1 MRRILIIVSLIAV
14 LLTIAPAY
22 AAQFMG
28 GYGLIH
34 ANSALV
40 LPAGALDLSSYGRSY
55 VAPPNQDIE
64 GNVTN
69 ITSAF
74 STSFGYSNYLE
85 IGISQVL
92 FQSLNLTST
101 YEDRVK
107 VEDVASMSPG
117 DTYIRF
123 KFGNHKFNPNFY
135 WAIMPNVHYRV
146 AKFHDVQLEPYSGN
160 SVEFELMF
168 ILSWFQN
175 ARYVDEG
182 MQAHLNLSFTNHND
196 VKPVTQSAQSLNF
209 VYSFLKHRDDKFDYG
224 VEMYGQ
230 FFAVAP
236 LEEYLSR
243 ENWVYVT
250 PMARY
255 DWIAGMQFYV
265 GMDLLAIGKD
275 NTTRFRKNWD
285 EMEKY
290 PNYPE
295 YRITTRLTYKP
306 PTSFLGTNKY
316 GDNSGV
322 PGRRS
327 FGGTRT
333 TSSGGSD
340 RESLFKWAVEERGGN
355 IEAIDIDLAKIREDR
370 KRAEAELE
378 RLKKELESRKKK

>member
-1 MRRILIIVSLIAV
+1 MRRILIVVLLIAA
-14 LLTIAPAY
+14 LITTAPLY

-34 ANSALV
+34 TNSALV

-55 VAPPNQDIE
+55 AMPPNQDIE
-64 GNVTN
+64 GSVTN
-69 ITSAF
+69 ITSALA
-74 STSFGYSNYLE
+74 TSFGYSNFVE

-101 YEDRVK
+101 YADRVD
-107 VEDVASMSPG
+107 VEDVASMAPG

-123 KFGNHKFNPNFY
+123 KFGNHKFKPNLY
-135 WAIMPNVHYRV
+135 WAIMPNMHYRV
-146 AKFHDVQLEPYSGN
+146 AKYHDVQFEPYSGD

-168 ILSWFQN
+168 ILSYFQN

-182 MQAHLNLSFTNHND
+182 IQAHLNLSLTNHND

-209 VYSFLKHRDDKFDYG
+209 VYSFLRQRDDNFDYG
-224 VEMYGQ
+224 VEVYGQ

-243 ENWVYVT
+243 ENWAYVT
-250 PMARY
+250 PFARW
-255 DWIAGMQFYV
+255 DWLSGMQFYL
-265 GMDLLAIGKD
+265 GMDLLGIGKD
-275 NTTRFRKNWD
+275 NTTEFRKNWN

-290 PNYPE
+290 PNYPQ
-295 YRITTRLTYKP
+295 YRVASRLTYKP

-316 GDNSGV
+316 GDNSSV
-322 PGRRS
+322 PGRRT
-327 FGGTRT
+327 FGGKNVTA
-333 TSSGGSD
+333 GDSD
-340 RESLFKWAVEERGGN
+340 RESLFRWAVEERGGDL
-355 IEAIDIDLAKIREDR
+355 EAVDIDLAKIREDR

-378 RLKKELESRKKK
+378 KLKKELEARKKW